1 MLLGIVADVH
11 EEADALR
18 RALDAF
24 RQCGVD
30 QVVTLGDT
38 CDVMFRE
45 SRAAEVVGLMRDAGA
60 TGVWG
65 NHDYSLCREIS
76 EPCRQRYSPE
86 VLDFMAGMQGHLA
99 IGDCLFSHVE
109 PWLDPHDP
117 MQLWYYEGLPDTDE
131 KLQRTFDAVAQRFMF
146 IGHFHRWL
154 AMTPAGP
161 VDWDGNRPILLDG
174 DTRYLI
180 AVGAVVD
187 GHCGTF
193 DTDRHVLTPLRV

>member
-1 MLLGIVADVH
+1 MFTKRRML
-11 EEADALR
+11 LR

-76 EPCRQRYSPE
+76 EPCRQRYSPD

-117 MQLWYYEGLPDTDE
+117 MQLWYYEGLPDTAKNCSERSTRSRSDSCSSAIF
-131 KLQRTFDAVAQRFMF
+131 T
-146 IGHFHRWL
+146 
-154 AMTPAGP
+154 AG
-161 VDWDGNRPILLDG
+161 WR
-174 DTRYLI
+174 
-180 AVGAVVD
+180 
-187 GHCGTF
+187 
-193 DTDRHVLTPLRV
+193 